1 MTTIVKREQGIGGL
15 ANNMKILCKIGM
27 IDMLYLYIRGR
38 FHGARNLSLRFQ
50 NFNIYNK
57 KGKRMN
63 INQLTDANI
72 GKPAKIRF
80 TAKELCAF
88 LAANY
93 KAGKEKA
100 CCHGIPGLAE
110 DAIQE
115 VACKILG
122 AKTGCGRLLTFD
134 EKVKDGV
141 FEFESPKAA
150 ITALAWQC
158 RARMGAIALSENYF
172 KAPAEALMTDDD
184 GEDGLSATES
194 IFVNAVSNSYGES
207 ERSDPFR
214 IESAYEPTCVDGE
227 RERRVRRFNRLQRTL
242 QMEKYDEINPT
253 FADEVDRSELRNRVR
268 EVLECVR
275 KEHQIKADNMSAA
288 LLMLLWQYSQKEAVL
303 KVWRV
308 ADEADLARRCNG
320 LSQIVHRL
328 KGYLRIAFWD
338 DPVVQDFLEAA

>member
-1 MTTIVKREQGIGGL
+1 
-15 ANNMKILCKIGM
+15 
-27 IDMLYLYIRGR
+27 
-38 FHGARNLSLRFQ
+38 
-50 NFNIYNK
+50 
-57 KGKRMN
+57 MN

-93 KAGKEKA
+93 KTVKEKA

-122 AKTGCGRLLTFD
+122 AKTGYGRLLKF
-134 EKVKDGV
+134 KVKDGV

-150 ITALAWQC
+150 ISALAWQC
-158 RARMGAIALSENYF
+158 RARMGAIAETENYF

-184 GEDGLSATES
+184 GDDGLSSTES
-194 IFVNAVSNSYGES
+194 IFVNAVTNSYGES
-207 ERSDPFR
+207 ERSDPFG
-214 IESAYEPTCVDGE
+214 IASADEPTCVNDE
-227 RERRVRRFNRLQRTL
+227 KERRKRRFDRLQRTL

-253 FADEVDRSELRNRVR
+253 FADEVDRSELRNHVR

-275 KEHQIKADNMSAA
+275 KEHQIKTDNMRAA
-288 LLMLLWQYSQKEAVL
+288 LLMLLWQHTQKEAVR
-303 KVWRV
+303 KVWRI
-308 ADEADLARRCNG
+308 ADDADLARRCNG

-328 KGYLRIAFWD
+328 KGYLRVAFWD
-338 DPVVQDFLEAA
+338 DPIVRDFLEAA

>member
-1 MTTIVKREQGIGGL
+1 M
-15 ANNMKILCKIGM
+15 N
-27 IDMLYLYIRGR
+27 
-38 FHGARNLSLRFQ
+38 RNT
-50 NFNIYNK
+50 
-57 KGKRMN
+57 
-63 INQLTDANI
+63 LTDANI
-72 GKPAKIRF
+72 GKTAKIRF
-80 TAKELCAF
+80 TAEELCAF

-93 KAGKEKA
+93 KTILDKA
-100 CCHGIPGLAE
+100 CCHGIPGLVE

-122 AKTGCGRLLTFD
+122 AKTGYGRLLKFD
-134 EKVKDGV
+134 EKKVKDGV

-150 ITALAWQC
+150 ISALAWQC
-158 RARMGAIALSENYF
+158 RARMGVIAVRGNYF
-172 KAPAEALMTDDD
+172 KAPAEALVTDDD
-184 GEDGLSATES
+184 GDDGLSSTES
-194 IFVNAVSNSYGES
+194 IFVNAVTNSYGEA

-338 DPVVQDFLEAA
+338 DPVVRDFLEAA